1 MKEKKP
7 VSKRSHP
14 ELLAK
19 KKEYFSKFE
28 ELRGFL

>member
-1 MKEKKP
+1 MKEKGP
-7 VSKRSHP
+7 VSKKSQS

-19 KKEYFSKFE
+19 IKEYFSKFE